1 MQCSAVS
8 ARHSKPLCHGLPQSC
23 TCHALLP
30 CSSALQVFFSFLGF
44 DCVASAAEET
54 IDPAAS
60 LPVGIIASLLI
71 CAVIYAAMCA
81 TIVGMVPWQDIDVD
95 TPFSTAYAAVGMPWA
110 GRLVS
115 LGALLG
121 TVTCLLVSIFGQVRL
136 CMALGRSR
144 LLPPSCV
151 RPQL

>member
-81 TIVGMVPWQDIDVD
+81 TIVGMVPWQDIDVE
-95 TPFSTAYAAVGMPWA
+95 PWA

-121 TVTCLLVSIFGQVRL
+121 IVTCLLVSIFGQVRL
-136 CMALGRSR
+136 WMALGRSR